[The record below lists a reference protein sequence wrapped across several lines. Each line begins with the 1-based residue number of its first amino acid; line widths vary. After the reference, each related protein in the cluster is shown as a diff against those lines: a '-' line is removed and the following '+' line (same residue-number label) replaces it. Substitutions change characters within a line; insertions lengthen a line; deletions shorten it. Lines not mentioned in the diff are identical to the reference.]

1 MATTFGPRF
10 PPAPGRLSMMT
21 CWPQLGQLLADDAR
35 DDVRR
40 SSGREGD
47 DDSDWPRWIAIG
59 LGRKRPRKQQGHGQ
73 QQRAGNAT
81 SLQAPPRADPHE
93 RAGIVRGK
101 RSGRLRL
108 PLVSRPH
115 ADHPRLSSPSSGPTA
130 VPERI
135 RQATAL
141 PILNHRGAEFK
152 AMLAEC
158 QQRLKP
164 IFGTAH
170 DVLLFA
176 GSGTAMMEA
185 ALANMLGPGD
195 AVLIIVAGQFGD
207 RFVSIAK
214 ALGASIDTVDVEWG
228 RALDAQRVAE
238 RLKQRPYRA
247 VVMVHNES
255 STGVAYDVAA
265 VGAVVRD
272 TPALLVVDS
281 VSGLAGIA
289 MKMDAWG
296 ADIVVSASQ
305 KSLMCAPGIG
315 LAAISAKAWKIID
328 RDGRVPSFFADF
340 RRAKASLDKGRD
352 PLHAAGDAGLR
363 PARGVAHDRRGGP
376 GQRPQAPQPPRRG
389 LARRRAGARP
399 RTLQPAGRCH
409 RPPWSR

>member
-1 MATTFGPRF
+1 MLTIP
-10 PPAPGRLSMMT
+10 
-21 CWPQLGQLLADDAR
+21 DY
-35 DDVRR
+35 
-40 SSGREGD
+40 
-47 DDSDWPRWIAIG
+47 
-59 LGRKRPRKQQGHGQ
+59 
-73 QQRAGNAT
+73 
-81 SLQAPPRADPHE
+81 
-93 RAGIVRGK
+93 
-101 RSGRLRL
+101 RLRL
-108 PLVSRPH
+108 P
-115 ADHPRLSSPSSGPTA
+115 GPTA

-185 ALANMLGPGD
+185 ALANILGPGD
-195 AVLIIVAGQFGD
+195 AVLIVVAGQFGD

-214 ALGASIDTVDVEWG
+214 ALGAAIDTIDVEWG
-228 RALDAQRVAE
+228 RALEAQRVAE
-238 RLKQRPYRA
+238 RLKERPYRA

-265 VGAVVRD
+265 VGAVVRE

-281 VSGLAGIA
+281 VSGLAGIE

-296 ADIVVSASQ
+296 ADVVVSASQ

-315 LAAISAKAWKIID
+315 LAAISAKAWKVVN
-328 RDGRVPSFFADF
+328 RDGRMPSFFADF
-340 RRAKASLDKGRD
+340 RRAKASLDKGET
-352 PLHAAGDAGLR
+352 PFTPPVTLVYGLLEALR
-363 PARGVAHDRRGGP
+363 MIDEE
-376 GQRPQAPQPPRRG
+376 G
-389 LARRRAGARP
+389 LANVLRRHSRLAAAMRAGVQALGLELYNQPGISSATVVSMKVPQGLEGGAIVQHLRERYRTVIAGARHP
-399 RTLQPAGRCH
+399 SQTGKVIRIGTMGMISETEIVTDLRHLEATLKDLGKPAPAPHAGVRAALDALAA
-409 RPPWSR
+409 SA

>member
-1 MATTFGPRF
+1 MLNIP
-10 PPAPGRLSMMT
+10 
-21 CWPQLGQLLADDAR
+21 DY
-35 DDVRR
+35 
-40 SSGREGD
+40 
-47 DDSDWPRWIAIG
+47 
-59 LGRKRPRKQQGHGQ
+59 
-73 QQRAGNAT
+73 
-81 SLQAPPRADPHE
+81 
-93 RAGIVRGK
+93 
-101 RSGRLRL
+101 RLRL
-108 PLVSRPH
+108 P
-115 ADHPRLSSPSSGPTA
+115 GPTA

-141 PILNHRGAEFK
+141 PVLNHRGAEFK

-170 DVLLFA
+170 DVLTFA

-185 ALANMLGPGD
+185 ALANILSPGD
-195 AVLIIVAGQFGD
+195 AVLIVVAGQFGD

-228 RALDAQRVAE
+228 GALDAQRVAE
-238 RLKQRPYRA
+238 RLKHRAYRA

-272 TPALLVVDS
+272 TPTLLVVDS
-281 VSGLAGIA
+281 VSGLAGIE

-305 KSLMCAPGIG
+305 KSLMCPPGIG
-315 LAAISAKAWKIID
+315 LAAIGAKAWKVID

-340 RRAKASLDKGRD
+340 RRARASLDKDGTPFTPPVTLVYGLLEALRMIDEEGIANVLKRHGR
-352 PLHAAGDAGLR
+352 LAAALRAGVQALGLELYNQ
-363 PARGVAHDRRGGP
+363 PNTSSATVVAMKVPQGLEGGVIVQHMRERY
-376 GQRPQAPQPPRRG
+376 RSVI
-389 LARRRAGARP
+389 AGARHP
-399 RTLQPAGRCH
+399 SQTGKVIRIGTMGMISETDIITDLRHLEATLKDLGTPAPAPHAGVRAALDALAV
-409 RPPWSR
+409 SA